1 MCFCLWLILVLL
13 FVTHFSHWPLLFSYC
28 ILYWIMCTVIFE
40 TVYYVVVILT
50 VVVNMCAFV
59 CNHLLIHKRIL
70 GFFPIYHTEKIE
82 NVILNHVVR
91 LCAIY
96 DRLIWSSHSFV
107 SHFKLA
113 IVIFET
119 YTIIFFQFNHV
130 LLKRWYCV
138 LLCVLFNGH
147 SHRCSQCPWLEA
159 HGELILTVIRV
170 VL

>member
-1 MCFCLWLILVLL
+1 
-13 FVTHFSHWPLLFSYC
+13 
-28 ILYWIMCTVIFE
+28 MCTVIFE

-96 DRLIWSSHSFV
+96 DRLI
-107 SHFKLA
+107 
-113 IVIFET
+113 
-119 YTIIFFQFNHV
+119 
-130 LLKRWYCV
+130 
-138 LLCVLFNGH
+138 
-147 SHRCSQCPWLEA
+147 
-159 HGELILTVIRV
+159 
-170 VL
+170 